1 LSSRSRSGST
11 PSSRAI
17 VSGFFAATYHAHF
30 AEVEVD
36 PDTGRVTVLRY
47 AVGRTWGARSTRM
60 IEGQVHGGVVQ
71 GLGYALFENLRVEN
85 GVVVDAG
92 LEAYRLPTALGRA
105 ADQHRADGNPVPHNP
120 LGAKGAAEPPI
131 VPVAAVTGCAV
142 ANAIG
147 TPLTSL
153 PLSPFEVL
161 AALRSTPSR

>member
-92 LEAYRLPTALGRA
+92 LEAYRLPTALDA
-105 ADQHRADGNPVPHNP
+105 
-120 LGAKGAAEPPI
+120 PPI
-131 VPVAAVTGCAV
+131 S
-142 ANAIG
+142 IELME
-147 TPLTSL
+147 TPYPTTRSARRGLRSRRSC
-153 PLSPFEVL
+153 LSP
-161 AALRSTPSR
+161 RSPDARSPTPSAHP